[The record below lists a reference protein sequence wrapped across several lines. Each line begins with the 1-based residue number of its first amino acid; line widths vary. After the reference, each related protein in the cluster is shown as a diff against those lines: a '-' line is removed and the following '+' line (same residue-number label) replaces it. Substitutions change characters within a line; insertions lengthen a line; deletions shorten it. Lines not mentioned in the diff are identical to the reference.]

1 MEYKL
6 CRRVSIDIVVH
17 VVANVQQ
24 HMRLSQTI
32 YMASIIQIQID
43 DRRLMDSSPHIKFKF
58 YLIKDTRSGREFP

>member
-1 MEYKL
+1 MEYEL

-32 YMASIIQIQID
+32 DMASIIQIQID
-43 DRRLMDSSPHIKFKF
+43 DRRLMDSKPT
-58 YLIKDTRSGREFP
+58 Y